1 MSNRSSS
8 KQHGMHR
15 VNSRRSSKSQISRNK
30 KAKARERQMLRY
42 QETQK
47 KILKIAQ

>member
-15 VNSRRSSKSQISRNK
+15 VKRQQPSTSNARKRNK
-30 KAKARERQMLRY
+30 AACRARQQDRQVA
-42 QETQK
+42 
-47 KILKIAQ
+47 IAEALV

>member
-15 VNSRRSSKSQISRNK
+15 VKRLQPSSTPAKKRNK
-30 KAKARERQMLRY
+30 ANNRAAQQSRQAAIAEALAAK
-42 QETQK
+42 
-47 KILKIAQ
+47 